1 MSSATKPRMNPR
13 VLCINPG
20 STSTKLA
27 VFEGDSLLFSEEVCH
42 PKEDLNACCGAQ
54 AQLPM
59 RRQAV
64 EEALSRHGCCLAFDA
79 VAGRGGLLRPLP
91 GGVYAVDDVMLNEL
105 AGNVH
110 GEHPCNLGAPLALFF
125 AKASGCPAYV
135 VDPPVTDELRDI
147 ARITGL
153 PRILR
158 RTVFHALSQRMA
170 ARLAAKQAGVRYEDA
185 KFVVA
190 HLGGGV
196 SVGAHDRGLVVD
208 VTNGLDGEG
217 PMSAERAGALPALVL
232 VEMVQKGADPALL
245 RREILTAGGLYAHTG
260 TNDLREV
267 EQRFRAGDS
276 RCGAVIQAL
285 AYAVAKAVGGMAAA
299 LFEDTDDGLT
309 AVVLTGG
316 MARSEYLVAE
326 ITRRVRF
333 LAPVLALPQ
342 VDELLALSKGAQL
355 ALAGQEK
362 VRSYAALVAGGQAGA
377 QPHAH
382 KERG

>member
-1 MSSATKPRMNPR
+1 MSTQDMSDTTGPRI
-13 VLCINPG
+13 LCINPG

-27 VFEGDSLLFSEEVCH
+27 VFQGKTLVFSEEVRH
-42 PKEDLNACCGAQ
+42 AKDELTACGGPQ

-64 EEALSRHGCCLAFDA
+64 ENALARNGCEPIFDA

-91 GGVYAVDDVMLNEL
+91 GGVYAVDDVMLDEL
-105 AGNVH
+105 AGNAH
-110 GEHPCNLGAPLALFF
+110 GEHPCNLGAPLALLF
-125 AKASGCPAYV
+125 ARASGCPAYV

-147 ARITGL
+147 ARMTGL
-153 PRILR
+153 PRIRR

-170 ARLAAKQAGVRYEDA
+170 ARLAAERLDLDYSGA

-196 SVGAHDRGLVVD
+196 SVGAHDRGQVVD

-232 VEMVQKGADPALL
+232 VEMIQKGADPALL

-267 EQRFRAGDS
+267 EERFRKGEAH
-276 RCGAVIQAL
+276 CGAVIEGL
-285 AYAVAKAVGGMAAA
+285 AYAVAKAVGSMATT
-299 LFEDTDDGLT
+299 LFEDTEDGPA

-316 MARSEYLVAE
+316 MARSEYLVERIA
-326 ITRRVRF
+326 RRVRF

-342 VDELLALSKGAQL
+342 VDELLALARGAQL
-355 ALAGQEK
+355 ALAGREK
-362 VRSYAALVAGGQAGA
+362 IRSYAELVRQAEVDGGMGEDA
-377 QPHAH
+377 
-382 KERG
+382 

>member
-1 MSSATKPRMNPR
+1 MSSATKPRISPR

-27 VFEGDSLLFSEEVCH
+27 VFEGDKLLFSEEARH
-42 PKEDLNACCGAQ
+42 PKDDLNACCGIQ

-59 RRQAV
+59 RRMAV
-64 EEALSRHGCCLAFDA
+64 EQALFRHGCCTAFDA
-79 VAGRGGLLRPLP
+79 VAGRGGLLQPLP
-91 GGVYAVDDVMLNEL
+91 GGVYAVDDIMLDEL
-105 AGNVH
+105 SRNAH
-110 GEHPCNLGAPLALFF
+110 GEHPCNLGAPLALLF
-125 AKASGCPAYV
+125 AQASGCPAYV

-153 PRILR
+153 PRIRR

-170 ARLAAKQAGVRYEDA
+170 ARLAAEQVGVRYEDA

-196 SVGAHDRGLVVD
+196 SVGAHDRGQVVD

-217 PMSAERAGALPALVL
+217 PMSAERAGSLPALVL

-267 EQRFRAGDS
+267 EERFRAGEAH
-276 RCGAVIQAL
+276 CGEAIQAL
-285 AYAVAKAVGGMAAA
+285 AYGVAKSIGGMAAA
-299 LFEDTDDGLT
+299 LFEETADGLA

-316 MARSEYLVAE
+316 MARSEYLAGE
-326 ITRRVRF
+326 IARRVRF

-342 VDELLALSKGAQL
+342 VDELLALSRGAQL
-355 ALAGQEK
+355 ALAGRETI
-362 VRSYAALVAGGQAGA
+362 RSYAALVKG
-377 QPHAH
+377 
-382 KERG
+382 KVE